1 MIISTLVIARK
12 DKPRALGVDKIK
24 KCKFA
29 LSIIPYLTKTFRS
42 EDLGPDLNLG
52 QNSGIEYGFQK
63 S

>member
-1 MIISTLVIARK
+1 MLT
-12 DKPRALGVDKIK
+12 KIK
-24 KCKFA
+24 KGGKFA

-52 QNSGIEYGFQK
+52 QNSGIEYRFEK